1 MLWLAKA
8 LCSGGHSTFPALAKP
23 SQGFATRLGK
33 LGKLPEKV
41 DLPDV
46 KAAVAIASGKGG
58 VGKSTTTANV
68 AVALAK
74 NPGFKIGI
82 LDADVFGP
90 SQPRLFGLKGRPQP
104 SAAQKMIPLQNH
116 GVHVMSMGFLLEAGQ
131 DARPTDPRLHGSQGI
146 CSAEGSALLYNPDEE
161 HQKALVSGVYH
172 S

>member
-116 GVHVMSMGFLLEAGQ
+116 GVHVMSMGFLLEE
-131 DARPTDPRLHGSQGI
+131 DAPAVWRGPMVM
-146 CSAEGSALLYNPDEE
+146 SAIDTFLQKVEWGDLDLL
-161 HQKALVSGVYH
+161 LVDMPPGTGAP
-172 S
+172 